1 MTYEFLE
8 DIAIADVAFR
18 AWGTTLEAIFQSAAD
33 AFLAVSVHNP
43 EAIATQQAQTFQLQN
58 DELDM
63 LLFDFIQELIY
74 YKDTEQLLLKPQR
87 LDLDRQGN
95 HYHLT
100 AEMRGEILD
109 PNRHD
114 QGVDVK
120 AVTLHQFELRQT
132 DDGWTA
138 TVILDI

>member
-1 MTYEFLE
+1 
-8 DIAIADVAFR
+8 
-18 AWGTTLEAIFQSAAD
+18 
-33 AFLAVSVHNP
+33 
-43 EAIATQQAQTFQLQN
+43 
-58 DELDM
+58 M

-95 HYHLT
+95 RYHLT